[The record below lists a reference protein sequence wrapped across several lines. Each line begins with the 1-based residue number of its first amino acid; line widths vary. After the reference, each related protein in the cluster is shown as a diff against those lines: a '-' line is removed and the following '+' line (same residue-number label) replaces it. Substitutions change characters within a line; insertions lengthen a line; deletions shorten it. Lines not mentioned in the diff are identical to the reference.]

1 MADEKKESYRTKRV
15 FVNNIEQYSSKCI
28 AKFLST
34 CIVGGSLEEAEEDG
48 PPADELTLQD
58 GTFQI
63 VGTISNKDGENPS
76 FALECYTSQNRDQ
89 LLPRLLECDVV
100 VYNISENATAELID
114 EATWAISALHSD
126 IESFA
131 SQKVFIL
138 ISSVMTWAMSKP
150 ADPNDP
156 EIPLTEDDY
165 RRKRH
170 HPNFKEHANAE
181 KTVLKLGKTKKSKLS
196 SYVVAAG
203 VQYGM
208 GENLLHYFFKASWLG
223 EIARVPVFGPGT
235 NVIPTIHVNDL
246 AGVIQNVIDHKPK
259 IHYFIAV
266 DDSNNTFEDI
276 VKIISFVLGPGKI
289 KKVPKEEAYLTN
301 ALTNADV
308 DHLSVNL
315 RIEPIFLKE
324 TFNLHWVSEA
334 GIIDNINGVVEEYK
348 LLRLLLPIR
357 ICLLGPPAV
366 GKSTVAET
374 LCKHYKL
381 HHIKLQEVIDEKMQH
396 LEEAVNGA
404 EQEGESE
411 EAVSNAQDQ
420 LDSLKDSMEQNEGR
434 LSDRLVYRI
443 MRDKLNSTPCRNHG
457 FVLDGFPKSY
467 DQAKEIF
474 YDEDMEPDYPRS
486 KMPAYNKK
494 IIPEFIFSLEAS
506 DDFLKE
512 RVQNLP
518 ESVAEKMRYS
528 KDEYLSRL
536 KIYRKANVEDE
547 TVLNYFDELE
557 IHPEHIEV
565 NNAVDPE
572 YGAVMEKITRLVGHP
587 RNYGPTPEEREEME
601 RKSAEETAQRLVLET
616 ADWKRREAETAAKMA
631 AQLEEWNR
639 HVTEVKR
646 QEHELLVARSAPLRN
661 YLMNYVMPSLTE
673 GMMEC
678 CKAKPDDPVDFL
690 AEYLLRNN
698 SQD

>member
-63 VGTISNKDGENPS
+63 
-76 FALECYTSQNRDQ
+76 NRDQ

-246 AGVIQNVIDHKPK
+246 AGVIQNVIDHKPN

-434 LSDRLVYRI
+434 LSDRLVYHI
-443 MRDKLNSTPCRNHG
+443 MRDKLNSNALQEPWLRPRRLPQ
-457 FVLDGFPKSY
+457 VLRSGQGDLLW
-467 DQAKEIF
+467 
-474 YDEDMEPDYPRS
+474 S

-536 KIYRKANVEDE
+536 KKYRKANVEDE

-572 YGAVMEKITRLVGHP
+572 YGAVMEKITRLELRTH
-587 RNYGPTPEEREEME
+587 PEEREEME
-601 RKSAEETAQRLVLET
+601 RKSGEETAQRLVLET

-646 QEHELLVARSAPLRN
+646 QERELLVARSAPLRN
-661 YLMNYVMPSLTE
+661 YLMSYVMPSLTE

>member
-1 MADEKKESYRTKRV
+1 MANEKTGSYRTKRV
-15 FVNNIEQYSSKCI
+15 FVNNIDTYSSKCI

-34 CIVGGSLEEAEEDG
+34 CMVGGSLEEADEEG
-48 PPADELTLQD
+48 PAEDETTLQD

-63 VGTISNKDGENPS
+63 VGTISNNEGEKPS
-76 FALECYTSQNRDQ
+76 FALQCYASQKRDQ
-89 LLPRLLECDVV
+89 LLPSLLKCDVV
-100 VYNISENATAELID
+100 VYNISEHATAELID

-131 SQKVFIL
+131 SPKIFIL
-138 ISSVMTWAMSKP
+138 ISTVMTWAMSKP

-181 KTVLKLGKTKKSKLS
+181 KTVLKLGKTT
-196 SYVVAAG
+196 
-203 VQYGM
+203 
-208 GENLLHYFFKASWLG
+208 SWLG
-223 EIARVPVFGPGT
+223 ELAKVPVFGPGT

-259 IHYFIAV
+259 IHYFLAV
-266 DDSNNTFEDI
+266 DDSNNTVEDI

-289 KKVPKEEAYLTN
+289 KKVPKEEAYLTTV
-301 ALTNADV
+301 LTNADV
-308 DHLSVNL
+308 DYLSVNL
-315 RIEPIFLKE
+315 RIEPVFLKE

-334 GIIDNINGVVEEYK
+334 GIIDNINRVVEEYK

-366 GKSTVAET
+366 GKSSVAEK
-374 LCKHYKL
+374 LCQHYKL
-381 HHIKLQEVIDEKMQH
+381 HHINLKEVIDEKMQH
-396 LEEAVNGA
+396 LEEAVNGT

-411 EAVSNAQDQ
+411 EALSNAQDQ
-420 LDSLKDSMEQNEGR
+420 LDSLKDSMEQNGGR
-434 LSDRLVYRI
+434 LSDGLVYRI

-474 YDEDMEPDYPRS
+474 YDVLDDPRS
-486 KMPAYNKK
+486 KMPAFNKK

-518 ESVAEKMRYS
+518 ESVAEKMHYS
-528 KDEYLSRL
+528 KDEYLTRL
-536 KIYRKANVEDE
+536 KKFRKANVEDA

-572 YGAVMEKITRLVGHP
+572 YGAVMDKITRLVGRP
-587 RNYGPTPEEREEME
+587 RNYGPTLEEREEME
-601 RKSAEETAQRLVLET
+601 RKSVEETAQRLVLET
-616 ADWKRREAETAAKMA
+616 AEWNRREAETAAKMA
-631 AQLEEWNR
+631 TQLEEWNR

-646 QEHELLVARSAPLRN
+646 QEHELLEARSAPLRN

>member
-1 MADEKKESYRTKRV
+1 MANEKKGSYRTKRV
-15 FVNNIEQYSSKCI
+15 FVNNIDTYSSKCI

-34 CIVGGSLEEAEEDG
+34 CMVGGSLEEAEEDG
-48 PPADELTLQD
+48 PAEDEQTLQD

-63 VGTISNKDGENPS
+63 VGTISNNEGEKPS
-76 FALECYTSQNRDQ
+76 FALECYTSQKRDQ
-89 LLPRLLECDVV
+89 LLPSLLECDVV
-100 VYNISENATAELID
+100 VYNISEHATAELID
-114 EATWAISALHSD
+114 EAIWAISALHSD

-131 SQKVFIL
+131 SQKIFIL

-170 HPNFKEHANAE
+170 HPNFKEHTNAE

-208 GENLLHYFFKASWLG
+208 GENLLHYFFKTSWLG
-223 EIARVPVFGPGT
+223 EFAQVPVFGPGT

-259 IHYFIAV
+259 IHYFLAV

-289 KKVPKEEAYLTN
+289 KKVSKEEAYLTN
-301 ALTNADV
+301 VLTNDDV
-308 DHLSVNL
+308 DYLSVNL
-315 RIEPIFLKE
+315 RIEPTFLKE

-334 GIIDNINGVVEEYK
+334 GIIDNINRVVEEYK

-366 GKSTVAET
+366 GKSTVAEK

-381 HHIKLQEVIDEKMQH
+381 HHINLKEIIDENMHH
-396 LEEAVNGA
+396 LEEAVNVA
-404 EQEGESE
+404 EQEGENE
-411 EAVSNAQDQ
+411 EALSNAQDQ
-420 LDSLKDSMEQNEGR
+420 LDSLKDSMEQNG
-434 LSDRLVYRI
+434 
-443 MRDKLNSTPCRNHG
+443 
-457 FVLDGFPKSY
+457 
-467 DQAKEIF
+467 
-474 YDEDMEPDYPRS
+474 
-486 KMPAYNKK
+486 
-494 IIPEFIFSLEAS
+494 EFIFSLEAS

-518 ESVAEKMRYS
+518 ESVAEKMHYS
-528 KDEYLSRL
+528 KDEYLTRL
-536 KIYRKANVEDE
+536 KKFRKVNVEDE

-572 YGAVMEKITRLVGHP
+572 YGDVMDKITRLVGRP

-601 RKSAEETAQRLVLET
+601 RKSVEETAQRLVLET
-616 ADWKRREAETAAKMA
+616 AEWKRREAETAAKMA
-631 AQLEEWNR
+631 TQLEEWNR

-646 QEHELLVARSAPLRN
+646 QEHELLEARAAPLRN

>member
-1 MADEKKESYRTKRV
+1 MANEKTGSYRTKRV
-15 FVNNIEQYSSKCI
+15 FVNNIDTYSSKCI

-34 CIVGGSLEEAEEDG
+34 CMVGGSLEEADEDG
-48 PPADELTLQD
+48 PAEDETTLQD

-63 VGTISNKDGENPS
+63 VGTISNNEGEKPS
-76 FALECYTSQNRDQ
+76 FALQCYASQKRDQ
-89 LLPRLLECDVV
+89 LLPSLLECDVV
-100 VYNISENATAELID
+100 VYNISEHATAELID

-131 SQKVFIL
+131 SQKIFIL

-208 GENLLHYFFKASWLG
+208 GENLLHYFFKTSWLG
-223 EIARVPVFGPGT
+223 EFAKVPVFGPGT
-235 NVIPTIHVNDL
+235 NVIPTIHVTDL

-259 IHYFIAV
+259 IHYFLAV

-289 KKVPKEEAYLTN
+289 KKVPKEEAYLTKV
-301 ALTNADV
+301 LTNADV
-308 DHLSVNL
+308 DYLSVNL
-315 RIEPIFLKE
+315 RIEPVFLKE

-334 GIIDNINGVVEEYK
+334 GIIDNINRVVEEYK

-366 GKSTVAET
+366 GKSSVAEK
-374 LCKHYKL
+374 LCQHYKL
-381 HHIKLQEVIDEKMQH
+381 HHINLKEVIDEKMQH
-396 LEEAVNGA
+396 LEEAVNGT

-411 EAVSNAQDQ
+411 EALSNAQDQ
-420 LDSLKDSMEQNEGR
+420 LDSLKDSMEQNGGR
-434 LSDRLVYRI
+434 LSDGLVYRI

-474 YDEDMEPDYPRS
+474 YDEQDDPRS
-486 KMPAYNKK
+486 KMPAFNKK

-518 ESVAEKMRYS
+518 ESVAEKMHYS
-528 KDEYLSRL
+528 KDEYLTRL
-536 KIYRKANVEDE
+536 KKFRKANVEDA

-572 YGAVMEKITRLVGHP
+572 YGAVMDKITRLVGRP

-601 RKSAEETAQRLVLET
+601 RKSVEETAQRLVLET
-616 ADWKRREAETAAKMA
+616 AEWNRRETETAAKMA
-631 AQLEEWNR
+631 TQLEEWNR

-646 QEHELLVARSAPLRN
+646 QEHELLEARSAPLRN

>member
-63 VGTISNKDGENPS
+63 VGTISNNEGENPS

-536 KIYRKANVEDE
+536 KKYRKANVEDE

-631 AQLEEWNR
+631 ARLEEWNR

-661 YLMNYVMPSLTE
+661 YLMSYVMPSLTE

>member
-1 MADEKKESYRTKRV
+1 MSNEKTGSYRTKRV
-15 FVNNIEQYSSKCI
+15 FVNNIDTYSSKCI

-34 CIVGGSLEEAEEDG
+34 CMVGGSLEEADEDG
-48 PPADELTLQD
+48 PAEDETALQD

-63 VGTISNKDGENPS
+63 VGTISNNEGEKPS
-76 FALECYTSQNRDQ
+76 FALQCYAVSISQKRDQ
-89 LLPRLLECDVV
+89 LLPSLLECDVV
-100 VYNISENATAELID
+100 VYNISEHATAEMID

-131 SQKVFIL
+131 SQKIFIL

-181 KTVLKLGKTKKSKLS
+181 KMVLKLGKTSKLS

-208 GENLLHYFFKASWLG
+208 GENLLHYFFKTSWLG
-223 EIARVPVFGPGT
+223 EFAKVPVFGPGT
-235 NVIPTIHVNDL
+235 NIIPTIHVNDL

-259 IHYFIAV
+259 IHYFLAM

-289 KKVPKEEAYLTN
+289 KKVPKEEAYLTKV
-301 ALTNADV
+301 LTNADV
-308 DHLSVNL
+308 DYLSVNL

-334 GIIDNINGVVEEYK
+334 GIIDNINRVVEEYK

-366 GKSTVAET
+366 GKSSVAEK
-374 LCKHYKL
+374 LCQHYKL
-381 HHIKLQEVIDEKMQH
+381 HHINLKEVIDEKMKC
-396 LEEAVNGA
+396 LPLVAVNGT

-411 EAVSNAQDQ
+411 EALSNAQDQ
-420 LDSLKDSMEQNEGR
+420 LDSLKDSMEQNGGR
-434 LSDRLVYRI
+434 LSDGLVYRI

-474 YDEDMEPDYPRS
+474 YDEQDDPRS
-486 KMPAYNKK
+486 KMPAFNKK

-528 KDEYLSRL
+528 KDEYLTRL
-536 KIYRKANVEDE
+536 KKFRKANVEDE

-557 IHPEHIEV
+557 IHPEHIGKDEI
-565 NNAVDPE
+565 
-572 YGAVMEKITRLVGHP
+572 M
-587 RNYGPTPEEREEME
+587 
-601 RKSAEETAQRLVLET
+601 
-616 ADWKRREAETAAKMA
+616 
-631 AQLEEWNR
+631 
-639 HVTEVKR
+639 
-646 QEHELLVARSAPLRN
+646 QEHELLEARSAPLRN
-661 YLMNYVMPSLTE
+661 YLMNYVMPSLAE

>member
-63 VGTISNKDGENPS
+63 VGTISNNDGENPS

-203 VQYGM
+203 AQYGM

-536 KIYRKANVEDE
+536 KKYRKANVEDE

-646 QEHELLVARSAPLRN
+646 QERELLVARSAPLRN
-661 YLMNYVMPSLTE
+661 YLMSYVMPSLTE

>member
-1 MADEKKESYRTKRV
+1 MANEKKGSYRTKRV
-15 FVNNIEQYSSKCI
+15 FVNNIDTYSSKCI

-34 CIVGGSLEEAEEDG
+34 CMVGGSLEEAEEDG
-48 PPADELTLQD
+48 PAEDEQTLQD

-63 VGTISNKDGENPS
+63 VGTISNNEGEKPS
-76 FALECYTSQNRDQ
+76 FALECYTSQKRDQ
-89 LLPRLLECDVV
+89 LLPSLLECDVV
-100 VYNISENATAELID
+100 VYNISEHATAELID
-114 EATWAISALHSD
+114 EAIWAISALHSD

-131 SQKVFIL
+131 SQKIFIL

-170 HPNFKEHANAE
+170 HPNFKEHTNAE

-208 GENLLHYFFKASWLG
+208 GENLLHYFFKTSWLG
-223 EIARVPVFGPGT
+223 EFAQVPVFGPGT

-259 IHYFIAV
+259 IHYFLAV

-301 ALTNADV
+301 VLTNDDV
-308 DHLSVNL
+308 DYLSVNL
-315 RIEPIFLKE
+315 RIEPTFLKE

-334 GIIDNINGVVEEYK
+334 GIIDNINRVVEEYK

-366 GKSTVAET
+366 GKSTVAEK

-381 HHIKLQEVIDEKMQH
+381 HHINLKEIIDENMHH
-396 LEEAVNGA
+396 LEEAVNVA

-411 EAVSNAQDQ
+411 EALSNAQDQ
-420 LDSLKDSMEQNEGR
+420 LDSLKDSMEQNGGR
-434 LSDRLVYRI
+434 LSDGLVYRM

-474 YDEDMEPDYPRS
+474 YDDLDHPRS

-518 ESVAEKMRYS
+518 ESVAEKMHYS
-528 KDEYLSRL
+528 KDEYLTRL
-536 KIYRKANVEDE
+536 KKFRKVNVEDE

-572 YGAVMEKITRLVGHP
+572 YGDVMDKITRLVGRP

-601 RKSAEETAQRLVLET
+601 RKSVEETAQRLVLET
-616 ADWKRREAETAAKMA
+616 AEWKRREAETAAKMA
-631 AQLEEWNR
+631 TQLEEWNR

-646 QEHELLVARSAPLRN
+646 QEHELLEARAAPLRN

>member
-1 MADEKKESYRTKRV
+1 
-15 FVNNIEQYSSKCI
+15 
-28 AKFLST
+28 L
-34 CIVGGSLEEAEEDG
+34 
-48 PPADELTLQD
+48 
-58 GTFQI
+58 
-63 VGTISNKDGENPS
+63 
-76 FALECYTSQNRDQ
+76 
-89 LLPRLLECDVV
+89 RL
-100 VYNISENATAELID
+100 
-114 EATWAISALHSD
+114 SALLSNCQPYSQSVSPTLRLSALLSD
-126 IESFA
+126 CHFA
-131 SQKVFIL
+131 SQKIFIL

-181 KTVLKLGKTKKSKLS
+181 KMVLKLGKTKKSKLS

-208 GENLLHYFFKASWLG
+208 GENLLHYFFKTSWLG
-223 EIARVPVFGPGT
+223 EFAKVPVFGPGT
-235 NVIPTIHVNDL
+235 NIIPTIHVNDL

-259 IHYFIAV
+259 IHYFLAM

-289 KKVPKEEAYLTN
+289 KKVPKEEAYLTKV
-301 ALTNADV
+301 LTNADV
-308 DHLSVNL
+308 DYLSVNL

-334 GIIDNINGVVEEYK
+334 GIIDNINRVVEEYK

-366 GKSTVAET
+366 GKSSVAEK
-374 LCKHYKL
+374 LCQHYKL
-381 HHIKLQEVIDEKMQH
+381 HHINLKEVIDEKMKC
-396 LEEAVNGA
+396 LPLVAVNGT

-411 EAVSNAQDQ
+411 EALSNAQDQ
-420 LDSLKDSMEQNEGR
+420 LDSLKDSMEQNGGR
-434 LSDRLVYRI
+434 LSDGLVYRI

-474 YDEDMEPDYPRS
+474 YDEQDDPRS
-486 KMPAYNKK
+486 KMPAFNKK

-528 KDEYLSRL
+528 KDEYLTRL
-536 KIYRKANVEDE
+536 KKFRKANVEDE

-557 IHPEHIEV
+557 IHPEHIGKDEI
-565 NNAVDPE
+565 
-572 YGAVMEKITRLVGHP
+572 MLVGRP

-601 RKSAEETAQRLVLET
+601 RKSVEETAQRLVLET
-616 ADWKRREAETAAKMA
+616 AEWNRREAETAAKMA
-631 AQLEEWNR
+631 TQLEEWNR

-646 QEHELLVARSAPLRN
+646 QEHELLEARSAPLRN
-661 YLMNYVMPSLTE
+661 YLMNYVMPSLAE

-690 AEYLLRNN
+690 LIGTAAE
-698 SQD
+698 

>member
-1 MADEKKESYRTKRV
+1 MANEKKGSYRTKRV
-15 FVNNIEQYSSKCI
+15 FVNNIDTYSSKCI

-34 CIVGGSLEEAEEDG
+34 CMVGGSLEEADEDG
-48 PPADELTLQD
+48 PAEDETTLQD

-63 VGTISNKDGENPS
+63 VGTISNNEGEKPS
-76 FALECYTSQNRDQ
+76 FALECYTSQKRDQ
-89 LLPRLLECDVV
+89 LLPSLLECDVV
-100 VYNISENATAELID
+100 VYNISEHATAELID

-126 IESFA
+126 IESFV
-131 SQKVFIL
+131 SQKIFIL

-165 RRKRH
+165 RRKKH
-170 HPNFKEHANAE
+170 HPNFKEHTNAE

-203 VQYGM
+203 IQYGM
-208 GENLLHYFFKASWLG
+208 GENLLHYFF
-223 EIARVPVFGPGT
+223 
-235 NVIPTIHVNDL
+235 
-246 AGVIQNVIDHKPK
+246 
-259 IHYFIAV
+259 
-266 DDSNNTFEDI
+266 
-276 VKIISFVLGPGKI
+276 KIISFVLGPGKI

-301 ALTNADV
+301 VLTNADM
-308 DHLSVNL
+308 DYLSVNL

-334 GIIDNINGVVEEYK
+334 GIIDNINRVVEEYK
-348 LLRLLLPIR
+348 LLRLLRPIR

-366 GKSTVAET
+366 GKSSVAEK

-381 HHIKLQEVIDEKMQH
+381 HHINLKEVIDEMMKH

-434 LSDRLVYRI
+434 LSDGLVYRI
-443 MRDKLNSTPCRNHG
+443 IRDKLNSTPCRNHG

-474 YDEDMEPDYPRS
+474 YDELDYPRS

-518 ESVAEKMRYS
+518 ESVVEKMHYS
-528 KDEYLSRL
+528 KDEYLTRL
-536 KIYRKANVEDE
+536 KKFRKANVEDE

-572 YGAVMEKITRLVGHP
+572 YGAVMDKITRLVGRP

-601 RKSAEETAQRLVLET
+601 RKSIKETAQRLVLET
-616 ADWKRREAETAAKMA
+616 AEWKRREAETAAKMA
-631 AQLEEWNR
+631 TQLEQWNR

-646 QEHELLVARSAPLRN
+646 QEHELLEARSAPLRN

>member
-1 MADEKKESYRTKRV
+1 MANEKTGSYRTKRV
-15 FVNNIEQYSSKCI
+15 FVNNIDTYSSKCI

-34 CIVGGSLEEAEEDG
+34 CMVGGSLEEADEEG
-48 PPADELTLQD
+48 PAEDETTLQD

-63 VGTISNKDGENPS
+63 VGTISNNEGEKPS
-76 FALECYTSQNRDQ
+76 FALQCYASQKRDQ
-89 LLPRLLECDVV
+89 LLPSLLKCDVV
-100 VYNISENATAELID
+100 VYNISEHATAELID

-131 SQKVFIL
+131 SQKIFIL

-208 GENLLHYFFKASWLG
+208 GENLLHYFFK
-223 EIARVPVFGPGT
+223 
-235 NVIPTIHVNDL
+235 
-246 AGVIQNVIDHKPK
+246 
-259 IHYFIAV
+259 
-266 DDSNNTFEDI
+266 
-276 VKIISFVLGPGKI
+276 
-289 KKVPKEEAYLTN
+289 
-301 ALTNADV
+301 NADV
-308 DHLSVNL
+308 DYLSVNL
-315 RIEPIFLKE
+315 RIEPVFLKE

-334 GIIDNINGVVEEYK
+334 GIIDNINRVVEEYK

-366 GKSTVAET
+366 GKSSVAEK

-381 HHIKLQEVIDEKMQH
+381 HHINLKEVIDEKMQH
-396 LEEAVNGA
+396 LEEAVNGT

-411 EAVSNAQDQ
+411 EALSNAQDQ
-420 LDSLKDSMEQNEGR
+420 LDSLKDSMEQNGGR
-434 LSDRLVYRI
+434 LSDGLVYRI

-474 YDEDMEPDYPRS
+474 YDELDDPRS
-486 KMPAYNKK
+486 KMPAFNKK

-518 ESVAEKMRYS
+518 ESVAEKMHYS
-528 KDEYLSRL
+528 KDEYLTRL
-536 KIYRKANVEDE
+536 KKFRKANVEDA

-572 YGAVMEKITRLVGHP
+572 YGAVMDKITRLVGRP

-601 RKSAEETAQRLVLET
+601 RKSVEETAQRLVLET
-616 ADWKRREAETAAKMA
+616 AEWNRREAETAAKMA
-631 AQLEEWNR
+631 TQLEEWNR

-646 QEHELLVARSAPLRN
+646 QEHELLEARSAPLRN

>member
-1 MADEKKESYRTKRV
+1 FAEEVTLATPTYRTKRV
-15 FVNNIEQYSSKCI
+15 FVNNIDTYSSKCI

-34 CIVGGSLEEAEEDG
+34 CMVGGSLEEADEDG
-48 PPADELTLQD
+48 PAEDETTLQD

-63 VGTISNKDGENPS
+63 VGTISNNEGEKPS
-76 FALECYTSQNRDQ
+76 FALECYTKRDQ
-89 LLPRLLECDVV
+89 LLPSLLECDVV
-100 VYNISENATAELID
+100 VYNISEHATAELID

-126 IESFA
+126 IDSFA
-131 SQKVFIL
+131 SQKIFIL

-165 RRKRH
+165 RRKKH
-170 HPNFKEHANAE
+170 HPNFKEHTNAE
-181 KTVLKLGKTKKSKLS
+181 KTVLKLGKTKKSK
-196 SYVVAAG
+196 A
-203 VQYGM
+203 
-208 GENLLHYFFKASWLG
+208 
-223 EIARVPVFGPGT
+223 PVFGPGT

-259 IHYFIAV
+259 IHYFLAV

-301 ALTNADV
+301 VLTNADM
-308 DHLSVNL
+308 DYLSVNL

-334 GIIDNINGVVEEYK
+334 GIIDNINRVVEEYK
-348 LLRLLLPIR
+348 LLRLLWPIR

-366 GKSTVAET
+366 GKSSVAEK

-381 HHIKLQEVIDEKMQH
+381 HHINLKEVIDEKMKH
-396 LEEAVNGA
+396 LEAVNGA

-434 LSDRLVYRI
+434 LSDGLVYRI

-474 YDEDMEPDYPRS
+474 YDELDYPRS

-518 ESVAEKMRYS
+518 ESVVEKMHYS
-528 KDEYLSRL
+528 KNEYLTRL
-536 KIYRKANVEDE
+536 KKFRKANVEDE

-557 IHPEHIEV
+557 IHPEHIGKDE
-565 NNAVDPE
+565 
-572 YGAVMEKITRLVGHP
+572 ILLVGRP

-601 RKSAEETAQRLVLET
+601 RKSIKETAQRLVLET
-616 ADWKRREAETAAKMA
+616 AEWKRREAETAAKMA
-631 AQLEEWNR
+631 TQLEQWNR

-646 QEHELLVARSAPLRN
+646 QEHELLEARSAPLRN

-678 CKAKPDDPVDFL
+678 CKAKPDDPIDFL

>member
-1 MADEKKESYRTKRV
+1 MANEKTGSYRTKRV
-15 FVNNIEQYSSKCI
+15 FVNNIDTYSSKCI

-34 CIVGGSLEEAEEDG
+34 CMVGGSLEEADEDG
-48 PPADELTLQD
+48 PAEDETALQD

-63 VGTISNKDGENPS
+63 VGTISNNEGEKPS
-76 FALECYTSQNRDQ
+76 FALQCYASQKRDQ
-89 LLPRLLECDVV
+89 LLPSLLECDVV
-100 VYNISENATAELID
+100 VYNISEHATAEMID
-114 EATWAISALHSD
+114 EATWAISGRLWTRPSPYSQSVSPTLSLSALLSVYSSD
-126 IESFA
+126 GGRLQE
-131 SQKVFIL
+131 
-138 ISSVMTWAMSKP
+138 
-150 ADPNDP
+150 
-156 EIPLTEDDY
+156 E
-165 RRKRH
+165 RH

-181 KTVLKLGKTKKSKLS
+181 KMVLKLGKTKKSKLS

-208 GENLLHYFFKASWLG
+208 GENLLHYFFKTSWLG
-223 EIARVPVFGPGT
+223 EFAKVPVFGPGT
-235 NVIPTIHVNDL
+235 NIIPTIHVNDL

-259 IHYFIAV
+259 IHYFLAM

-289 KKVPKEEAYLTN
+289 KKVPKEEAYLTKV
-301 ALTNADV
+301 LTNADV
-308 DHLSVNL
+308 DYLSVNL

-334 GIIDNINGVVEEYK
+334 GIIDNINRVVEEYK

-366 GKSTVAET
+366 GKSSVAEK
-374 LCKHYKL
+374 LCQHYKL
-381 HHIKLQEVIDEKMQH
+381 HHINLKEVIDEKMQH
-396 LEEAVNGA
+396 LEEAVNGT

-411 EAVSNAQDQ
+411 EALSNAQDQ
-420 LDSLKDSMEQNEGR
+420 LDSLKDSMEQNGGR
-434 LSDRLVYRI
+434 LSDGLVYRI

-474 YDEDMEPDYPRS
+474 YDEQDDPRS
-486 KMPAYNKK
+486 KMPAFNKK

-528 KDEYLSRL
+528 KDEYLTRL
-536 KIYRKANVEDE
+536 KKFRKANVEDE

-565 NNAVDPE
+565 NNDPE
-572 YGAVMEKITRLVGHP
+572 YGAVMDKITRLVGVP
-587 RNYGPTPEEREEME
+587 GTTDPP
-601 RKSAEETAQRLVLET
+601 L
-616 ADWKRREAETAAKMA
+616 RRERR
-631 AQLEEWNR
+631 WR
-639 HVTEVKR
+639 G
-646 QEHELLVARSAPLRN
+646 SP
-661 YLMNYVMPSLTE
+661 
-673 GMMEC
+673 
-678 CKAKPDDPVDFL
+678 
-690 AEYLLRNN
+690 
-698 SQD
+698 

>member
-1 MADEKKESYRTKRV
+1 MANEKKGSYRTKRV
-15 FVNNIEQYSSKCI
+15 FVNNIDTYSSKCI

-34 CIVGGSLEEAEEDG
+34 CMVGGSLEEAEEDG
-48 PPADELTLQD
+48 PAEDEQTLQD

-63 VGTISNKDGENPS
+63 VGTISNSEGEKPS
-76 FALECYTSQNRDQ
+76 FALECYTSQKRDQ
-89 LLPRLLECDVV
+89 LLPSLLECDVV
-100 VYNISENATAELID
+100 VYNISEHATAELID
-114 EATWAISALHSD
+114 EAIWAISALHSD

-131 SQKVFIL
+131 SQKIFIL

-170 HPNFKEHANAE
+170 HPNFKEHTNAE

-208 GENLLHYFFKASWLG
+208 GEDLLHYFFK
-223 EIARVPVFGPGT
+223 T
-235 NVIPTIHVNDL
+235 
-246 AGVIQNVIDHKPK
+246 
-259 IHYFIAV
+259 
-266 DDSNNTFEDI
+266 
-276 VKIISFVLGPGKI
+276 
-289 KKVPKEEAYLTN
+289 
-301 ALTNADV
+301 ADV
-308 DHLSVNL
+308 DYLSVNL
-315 RIEPIFLKE
+315 RIEPTFLKE
-324 TFNLHWVSEA
+324 TFNLRWVSEA
-334 GIIDNINGVVEEYK
+334 GIIDNINRVVEEYK

-366 GKSTVAET
+366 GKSTVAEK

-381 HHIKLQEVIDEKMQH
+381 HHINLKEIIDENMHH
-396 LEEAVNGA
+396 LEEAVNVA

-411 EAVSNAQDQ
+411 EALSNAQDQ
-420 LDSLKDSMEQNEGR
+420 LDSLKDSMEQNRGR
-434 LSDRLVYRI
+434 LSDGLVYRM

-474 YDEDMEPDYPRS
+474 YDDLDHPRS

-518 ESVAEKMRYS
+518 ESVAEKMHYS
-528 KDEYLSRL
+528 KDEYLTRL
-536 KIYRKANVEDE
+536 KTFRKANVEDE

-565 NNAVDPE
+565 NNAGDPE
-572 YGAVMEKITRLVGHP
+572 YGDVMDKIIRLVGRP
-587 RNYGPTPEEREEME
+587 RNYGPTPEERKEME
-601 RKSAEETAQRLVLET
+601 RKSVEETAQRLVLET
-616 ADWKRREAETAAKMA
+616 AEWKRREAETAAKMA
-631 AQLEEWNR
+631 TQLEEWNR

-646 QEHELLVARSAPLRN
+646 QEHELLEARSAPLRN

-678 CKAKPDDPVDFL
+678 CKAQPDDPVDFL

>member
-1 MADEKKESYRTKRV
+1 MANEKKGNYRTKRV
-15 FVNNIEQYSSKCI
+15 FVNNIDTYSSKCI
-28 AKFLST
+28 AKFLSS
-34 CIVGGSLEEAEEDG
+34 CVVGGSLEEAEDDG
-48 PPADELTLQD
+48 PAEDEPTPQD

-63 VGTISNKDGENPS
+63 VGTVSNNEGRNPS
-76 FALECYTSQNRDQ
+76 FALECYSPKRDQ
-89 LLPRLLECDVV
+89 LLPSLLECDVV
-100 VYNISENATAELID
+100 VYNISEHATAELID

-126 IESFA
+126 IDSFA
-131 SQKVFIL
+131 SQKIFIL

-170 HPNFKEHANAE
+170 HPNFKEHTNAE

-208 GENLLHYFFKASWLG
+208 GENLLHYFFKTSWLG
-223 EIARVPVFGPGT
+223 EFARVPVFGPGT

-276 VKIISFVLGPGKI
+276 VKVNRLSQTDILLIISSLLVKF
-289 KKVPKEEAYLTN
+289 
-301 ALTNADV
+301 
-308 DHLSVNL
+308 VNL

-334 GIIDNINGVVEEYK
+334 GIIDNINRVVEEYK

-366 GKSTVAET
+366 GKSTVAEK

-381 HHIKLQEVIDEKMQH
+381 HHINLKE
-396 LEEAVNGA
+396 EEAVNGA
-404 EQEGESE
+404 EQEGETVLSGFMNVIIIP
-411 EAVSNAQDQ
+411 A
-420 LDSLKDSMEQNEGR
+420 GR
-434 LSDRLVYRI
+434 LSDGLVYRI

-474 YDEDMEPDYPRS
+474 YDELDYPRS

-518 ESVAEKMRYS
+518 ESVAEKMHYS
-528 KDEYLSRL
+528 KDEYLTRL
-536 KIYRKANVEDE
+536 KKFREANVEDE

-572 YGAVMEKITRLVGHP
+572 YGAVMEKITRLVGRP
-587 RNYGPTPEEREEME
+587 RNYGPTPEERDEME
-601 RKSAEETAQRLVLET
+601 RKSVEETAQRLVLET
-616 ADWKRREAETAAKMA
+616 AEWKRREAETAAKMA

-646 QEHELLVARSAPLRN
+646 QEHELLEARSAPLRN

-673 GMMEC
+673 GMTEC

-690 AEYLLRNN
+690 VMLLFLFYKPH
-698 SQD
+698 